1 MGIGDWFGVGRT
13 AALALNVPS
22 AQMASPWAGASHL
35 QEVWPFEAQLW
46 ADVFGTDVPVP
57 LTRFEA
63 LQIPAV
69 ARSRHLICATI
80 ARLPLEAMRG
90 DTKVPDQPY
99 WMYGSDGQ
107 LGGLGDE
114 QKMRLGL
121 LTGQSPWQRMLWTAD
136 DCLFYG
142 WSLWLVTRFTAPDP
156 VTGRRFPARMVR
168 VPYGAWDVDGDGRLI
183 DADGQPLPADG
194 AVLIQGFSEGILTLA
209 ARTIR
214 AAGSLEQTAAD
225 VARRPFRLELHQTTD
240 LTLTKEERLELVT
253 ETRRAMA
260 DNEGIL
266 FTNAALETKTH
277 SMDSGEQ
284 LLIGGRNAAALDIA
298 RHMNIPGAMIDATT
312 EGSSL
317 EYQTTE
323 TRNQQ
328 WLDYGLSAY
337 MDAITAALS
346 MDNVVPAG
354 QRVAFDTSS
363 LTTSLAPTTGPATE
377 D

>member
-1 MGIGDWFGVGRT
+1 MGIGDWFGLGRT

-22 AQMASPWAGASHL
+22 AQMASPWQPASHL
-35 QEVWPFEAQLW
+35 QEVWPFEHQLW
-46 ADVFGTDVPVP
+46 ADVFGQDVPLP
-57 LTRFEA
+57 LTRAEA

-69 ARSRHLICATI
+69 ARSRHLITATV
-80 ARLPLEAMRG
+80 ARLPLEAFRG
-90 DTKVPDQPY
+90 EEKVEPQPY
-99 WMYGSDGQ
+99 WLAGSDGQ
-107 LGGLGDE
+107 LGDLDDE
-114 QKMRLGL
+114 QKMRLGV
-121 LTGQSPWQRMLWTAD
+121 LTGQSTWQRTLWTAD
-136 DCLFYG
+136 DLLFYG
-142 WSLWLVTRFTAPDP
+142 WSLWLVTRFSARDLS
-156 VTGRRFPARMVR
+156 GRRFPIRMIR
-168 VPYGAWDVDGDGRLI
+168 LPYGAWDVDGDGRLI
-183 DADGQPLPADG
+183 DPDGHPLPEDG
-194 AVLIQGFSEGILTLA
+194 AILIQSFSEGILTLA
-209 ARTIR
+209 GRTIR
-214 AAGSLEQTAAD
+214 AAGQLEQTAAD

-240 LTLTKEERLELVT
+240 LNLTKEERLEIVT

-266 FTNAALETKTH
+266 FTNSALETKTH
-277 SMDSGEQ
+277 SMDSNEQ
-284 LLIGGRNAAALDIA
+284 LLLGGRNAAALDIA

-312 EGSSL
+312 EGASL

-354 QRVAFDTSS
+354 QRIAFDTSS